1 MALTWHFLPCV
12 QCSVLNIVQ
21 CSAEF
26 KVSDNDLRGIMV
38 NTTNIVF
45 QQNWKLSKEKEEIEE
60 EAEDKE
66 DEAEDE
72 KESDE
77 ESTA

>member
-1 MALTWHFLPCV
+1 MPCV

-21 CSAEF
+21 SSAEF

-45 QQNWKLSKEKEEIEE
+45 QQNWKLSKEKEEVEEREE